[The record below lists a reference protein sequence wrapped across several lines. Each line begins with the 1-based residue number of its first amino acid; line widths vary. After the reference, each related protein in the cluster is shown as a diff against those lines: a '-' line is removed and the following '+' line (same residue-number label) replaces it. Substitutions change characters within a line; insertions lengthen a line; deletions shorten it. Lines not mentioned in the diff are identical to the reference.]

1 MYQYLDLWATYLLQV
16 NSFGRRH
23 SCVYGLNCFQDSGEL
38 NLTVHRHKTLEIM
51 SFEQALLKDSLLVF
65 RGLDRI
71 EVHFSSPL
79 GLVSLV
85 TTAVSS

>member
-1 MYQYLDLWATYLLQV
+1 MYM
-16 NSFGRRH
+16 G
-23 SCVYGLNCFQDSGEL
+23 
-38 NLTVHRHKTLEIM
+38 LTVSKIVESLILWSTDIRPSYERFCLEIM